1 MEHICRQLSEGL
13 AIESHDTEHLINGKG
28 EYGSKRIPRFKM
40 TLENEIL
47 GKFSNPKPQI
57 SKNSVL
63 HNPIDEN
70 PKRRNPDTNGD
81 YFSTQFK
88 QRKRAKK
95 AASISTE
102 SLNLCNMP
110 QTQHRHPGM
119 QCTDTSFYSN
129 NSCGSLNVKSS
140 LDNRKG
146 FDNNKKG
153 ITQSKSTKVFKFGS
167 S

>member
-1 MEHICRQLSEGL
+1 MKHCLESSHNSEDPPKYRIEVFGTHLTAISRQLSEGL
-13 AIESHDTEHLINGKG
+13 AIESHETEHLINGKG
-28 EYGSKRIPRFKM
+28 EYG
-40 TLENEIL
+40 
-47 GKFSNPKPQI
+47 
-57 SKNSVL
+57 
-63 HNPIDEN
+63 
-70 PKRRNPDTNGD
+70 D
-81 YFSTQFK
+81 YFSTQLK
-88 QRKRAKK
+88 QQKRAKK

-119 QCTDTSFYSN
+119 QCTDTSFYST

-153 ITQSKSTKVFKFGS
+153 ITQSKFTKVFKFGS